1 MLEPTN
7 KKLGLNEPAFAI
19 QAGGKIYLTLG
30 VLEYDPSQ
38 TSDPTK
44 LAVISDIEAMIE
56 AGPQLPA
63 VQLTQGSGAT
73 FANTNANTQ
82 PPNPNDPIP

>member
-38 TSDPTK
+38 TSNPTK

-56 AGPQLPA
+56 AGPQLVA
-63 VQLTQGSGAT
+63 VQLASGAGAT

-82 PPNPNDPIP
+82 PPPPPGG